1 MIRTTQTTTKGVS
14 LSSTGP
20 WSGERRK
27 TDQRRPK
34 ERLAEHS
41 GFRPLEE
48 RLTNVRIS
56 ALAES
61 LIGQFRTFG
70 PLCEDFASDSVLKRG
85 LPSPTVPK
93 DFFDALKRF
102 SNSTPF
108 WLNLIYWIFCQLTV
122 LSFYDCLSVD
132 IFRVFNDFRGKPYL
146 VVNGFSG
153 SGVWVRVELSLLKW
167 PWHWTNEGSGDWISD
182 AGG

>member
-1 MIRTTQTTTKGVS
+1 MS

-27 TDQRRPK
+27 IDRRWPK

-85 LPSPTVPK
+85 LPSPTVLK
-93 DFFDALKRF
+93 DFFDALKSFERARRF
-102 SNSTPF
+102 
-108 WLNLIYWIFCQLTV
+108 
-122 LSFYDCLSVD
+122 D
-132 IFRVFNDFRGKPYL
+132 
-146 VVNGFSG
+146 
-153 SGVWVRVELSLLKW
+153 
-167 PWHWTNEGSGDWISD
+167 
-182 AGG
+182 